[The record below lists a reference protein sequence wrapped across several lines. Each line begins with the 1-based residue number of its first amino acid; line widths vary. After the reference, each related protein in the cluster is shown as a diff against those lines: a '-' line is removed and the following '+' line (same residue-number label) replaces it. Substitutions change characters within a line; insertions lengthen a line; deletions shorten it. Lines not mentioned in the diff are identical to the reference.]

1 MIIIGEGNLKTKIL
15 EYILK
20 HNLQKNITILPNKKN
35 IFKYLKQSRT
45 FILSSKYEGYPN
57 VLLDAAAAQLPIIST
72 NCEFGPVEILKKE
85 KYGRLFNVGDY
96 LKLSKLMLDKNKI
109 KKLPKYEIEKNN
121 LNKISKK
128 YYELF

>member
-1 MIIIGEGNLKTKIL
+1 M
-15 EYILK
+15 
-20 HNLQKNITILPNKKN
+20 
-35 IFKYLKQSRT
+35 
-45 FILSSKYEGYPN
+45 
-57 VLLDAAAAQLPIIST
+57 LDAAAAQLPIIST

-121 LNKISKK
+121 LNKISKNIMS
-128 YYELF
+128 FF